1 MDSQDE
7 TDWDKL
13 YLCLYAYTDG
23 LLRKRRWFRK
33 TEDGSTIKG
42 KQVHDYVSDGI
53 ERYLTAPEKYDPSK
67 GALDEYIKFNIIRGI
82 VSNDFTSAENK
93 TSLDV
98 LAFVS
103 EEDAD
108 TGADYQETILPYVV
122 ALIEQQMDYD
132 RIMPCIEEEVKG
144 DAVVENV
151 LLGITMDLKRRE
163 IMEEFEMSEQ
173 EYANGIRR
181 LNTIQ
186 KNIAKK
192 FHLEQA

>member
-7 TDWDKL
+7 TDWDNL

-23 LLRKRRWFRK
+23 LLRKQRWFRK

-42 KQVHDYVSDGI
+42 KQVHDYVSEGI
-53 ERYLTAPEKYDPSK
+53 ERYLTAPEKHDPTK
-67 GALDEYIKFNIIRGI
+67 GALEEYIKFNIIRGI

-103 EEDAD
+103 EEEES
-108 TGADYQETILPYVV
+108 GADYQETILPYVM
-122 ALIEQQMDYD
+122 ALIEQQMDHD
-132 RIMPCIEEEVKG
+132 RIMACIEEEVKG
-144 DAVVENV
+144 DTAAENV

-163 IMEEFEMSEQ
+163 IMDEFQMSEQ

-181 LNTIQ
+181 LSTIQ
-186 KNIAKK
+186 KNIAKR